1 MNQDDIVHVIN
12 GPYEHTI
19 IFNFEKQAVKIK
31 LIDYLA
37 IYSRDLL
44 ISKIEKIGENIELV
58 ICADIKDARKL
69 LNYLRT

>member
-1 MNQDDIVHVIN
+1 MNQDHIIHVIN

-19 IFNFEKQAVKIK
+19 IFNYEKQAVKIK

-58 ICADIKDARKL
+58 ICASKTGA
-69 LNYLRT
+69 